1 LELYEKLNNNDL
13 YQNASYNENS
23 ESGEK
28 HTQAMN
34 IIANTLLNMDEF
46 LMKN

>member
-1 LELYEKLNNNDL
+1 MLHTTQNNTPD
-13 YQNASYNENS
+13 
-23 ESGEK
+23 EK

-46 LMKN
+46 MMKN